1 MIFLRILATKKDLL
15 ALKNILKTPFSVLKA
30 TLNVY
35 LKQIKEIKAP
45 KNTLISY
52 KNPIKYLLND
62 FKKTLLQ
69 TSRPLLSL
77 SVAN

>member
-62 FKKTLLQ
+62 FQKPCCRLHA
-69 TSRPLLSL
+69 PY
-77 SVAN
+77 